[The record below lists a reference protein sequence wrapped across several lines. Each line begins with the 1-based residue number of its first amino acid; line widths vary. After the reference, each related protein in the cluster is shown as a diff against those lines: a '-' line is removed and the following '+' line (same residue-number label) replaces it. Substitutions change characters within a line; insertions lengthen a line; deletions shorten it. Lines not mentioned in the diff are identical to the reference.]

1 MSYLTGSVLND
12 LIYLISCIILIRIY
26 FIQKVICSQK
36 ERYLVMHVSKFLY
49 MPLVTI
55 HIVAMV
61 YIVGVD
67 RGGWSDQYAKIANV
81 IIVIAL
87 FIEIMIAIYNRIKY
101 GPKNQ
106 GFKDDTKTGI
116 ISVILII
123 VIVAAMYLS
132 SE

>member
-1 MSYLTGSVLND
+1 
-12 LIYLISCIILIRIY
+12 
-26 FIQKVICSQK
+26 
-36 ERYLVMHVSKFLY
+36 MHVSKFLY